1 MVALSQLPILLTLCF
16 IGSFCGL
23 IGGVLLLWKEKWARN
38 LSNFFVSFAVGAL
51 LGSALFDLIPDAAGL
66 SKYAFLYVLVGIV
79 VFSITE
85 RALVW
90 HHHNHNH
97 KDHCELHL
105 KKPIAEYVPL
115 LMIGDTIHNFIDG
128 VIISATFLFNPSLGF
143 ITTLAV
149 FFHEMPQ
156 EIGDFSIMLH
166 AAYERSKIFWYNF
179 ASASATF
186 GGALLVFFVTY
197 LTETKLYPLIAFAAG
212 GFIYIAAA
220 DLMPELKHE
229 ATGLKE
235 IITQTAIMVAGIA
248 LMVILSAYF
257 GV

>member
-1 MVALSQLPILLTLCF
+1 MAALAQLPIILGLCF
-16 IGSFCGL
+16 LGSFCGL
-23 IGGVLLLWKEKWARN
+23 IGGIILLWKENWARK
-38 LSNFFVSFAVGAL
+38 LSHFFVSFAVGAL
-51 LGSALFDLIPDAAGL
+51 LGSAFFDLIPEAAEL
-66 SKYAFLYVLVGIV
+66 SKYSFLYVLVGIV

-90 HHHNHNH
+90 HHHHNH
-97 KDHCELHL
+97 SNHKEIYPKAHY
-105 KKPIAEYVPL
+105 IPL
-115 LMIGDTIHNFIDG
+115 LMVGDTIHNFIDG
-128 VIISATFLFNPSLGF
+128 VIIAATFIFSAPLGL

-156 EIGDFSIMLH
+156 EIGDFGIMLH
-166 AAYERSKIFWYNF
+166 AKYAKSKIFWYNF

-186 GGALLVFFVTY
+186 VGAIMIFLLSTI
-197 LTETKLYPLIAFAAG
+197 LQTKLYPLIAFAAG

-229 ATGLKE
+229 ATGVKE
-235 IITQTAIMVAGIA
+235 IVGQSAIMILGIVV
-248 LMVILSAYF
+248 MVVLSAYF

>member
-1 MVALSQLPILLTLCF
+1 MMLLLCF
-16 IGSFCGL
+16 LGSFCGL
-23 IGGVLLLWKEKWARN
+23 IGGVLLLWRESWARK
-38 LSNFFVSFAVGAL
+38 LSHFFISFAVGAL
-51 LGSALFDLIPDAAGL
+51 LGSALFDLIPEAAGL

-90 HHHNHNH
+90 HHHHHNH
-97 KDHCELHL
+97 DREHHL
-105 KKPIAEYVPL
+105 KKPPAHYIPL

-128 VIISATFLFNPSLGF
+128 VIIAATYLFSAPLGF

-149 FFHEMPQ
+149 FLHEMPQ

-166 AAYERSKIFWYNF
+166 ARYPKNKIFWYNF
-179 ASASATF
+179 CSASATF
-186 GGALLVFFVTY
+186 VGAFAVFFSSY
-197 LTETKLYPLIAFAAG
+197 LLQAKLYPLLGFAAG
-212 GFIYIAAA
+212 GFIYIATA

-235 IITQTAIMVAGIA
+235 IVMQTSIMILGIA
-248 LMVILSAYF
+248 VMVVLSAYF

>member
-1 MVALSQLPILLTLCF
+1 MATLAQLPIILGLCF
-16 IGSFCGL
+16 LGSFCGL
-23 IGGVLLLWKEKWARN
+23 IGGIILLWRENWARK
-38 LSNFFVSFAVGAL
+38 LSHFFVSFAVGAL
-51 LGSALFDLIPDAAGL
+51 LGSALFDLIPEAAEL
-66 SKYAFLYVLVGIV
+66 SKFAFLYVLVGII

-90 HHHNHNH
+90 HHHHNH
-97 KDHCELHL
+97 SGHKEVFPKAH
-105 KKPIAEYVPL
+105 YVPL

-128 VIISATFLFNPSLGF
+128 VIIAATFIFSAPLGL

-156 EIGDFSIMLH
+156 EIGDFGIMLH
-166 AAYERSKIFWYNF
+166 AKYKRSKIILYN
-179 ASASATF
+179 ALSASATF
-186 GGALLVFFVTY
+186 VGAIAVFLLSTVMQ
-197 LTETKLYPLIAFAAG
+197 TKLYPLIAFAAG

-229 ATGLKE
+229 ATGIKE
-235 IITQTAIMVAGIA
+235 IAAQSAIMILGIA
-248 LMVILSAYF
+248 VMVILSAYF